1 MYREMAMIRSIEF
14 IGGPLCGSVPLVPDG
29 QDVVVWTDGAAVY
42 QYQRDELVEGPSVR
56 EVFRFANQVPL
67 PRRERE

>member
-1 MYREMAMIRSIEF
+1 MARIRSIEF
-14 IGGPLCGSVPLVPDG
+14 IGGPLCGSVQFVPDG

-56 EVFRFANQVPL
+56 
-67 PRRERE
+67 